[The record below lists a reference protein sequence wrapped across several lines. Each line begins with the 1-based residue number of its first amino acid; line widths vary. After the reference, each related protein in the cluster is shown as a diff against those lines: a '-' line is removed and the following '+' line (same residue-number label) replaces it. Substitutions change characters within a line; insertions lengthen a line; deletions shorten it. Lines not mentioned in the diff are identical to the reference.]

1 MTICVGVDGCK
12 NGWIA
17 VWRNHQGASV
27 QVYSA
32 FATLLAAFPAD
43 ATVAVDIPIGLPDQ
57 IVGAGREAEQCVRS
71 LLLGKSSS
79 VFSVPSR
86 KAVEA
91 GMEYWER
98 YKAKLL
104 PYSKAYDL
112 TKQVACETSEPPKS
126 LSRQT
131 FGILPK
137 IAEVD
142 RLLSTNTALSK
153 RVFESHPEHA
163 FTVLNNGRPMAHPKK
178 MPCGESER
186 RKFLA
191 SQGFAADFLSQSIPR
206 GAAVDDF
213 LDACVMQLVA
223 ERLEKGEAMSYPSPP
238 GRDRFDLPIAIH
250 V

>member
-27 QVYSA
+27 QVYST

-57 IVGAGREAEQCVRS
+57 IVGAGRKAEQCVRR
-71 LLLGKSSS
+71 LLPGKSSS

-98 YKAKLL
+98 YKAKFL
-104 PYSKAYDL
+104 PNSKAYDL

-126 LSRQT
+126 LSRQA

-142 RLLSTNTALSK
+142 RLLASNKAVSR
-153 RVFESHPEHA
+153 RVFESHPELA
-163 FTVLNNGRPMAHPKK
+163 FAMMNDGRPMAHPKK
-178 MPCGESER
+178 LPNGENER
-186 RKFLA
+186 RVILM
-191 SQGFAADFLSQSIPR
+191 SQGFSADFLSQKVPR
-206 GAAVDDF
+206 GANVDDF

-223 ERLEKGEAMSYPSPP
+223 ERLEKGEAKSHPSPP
-238 GRDRFDLPIAIH
+238 GRDRFGLPIAIH
-250 V
+250 A